1 MNIVIPMAG
10 LGSRFSDAGYTT
22 PKPFIEIEGKPM
34 ILEAV
39 NTLGFEG
46 NYIFII
52 RKDEYIKNKMKEIF
66 PNSQIIEVDYLTDGP
81 ASSVML
87 AKEFINNDEELI
99 VANCDQIMWWDAE
112 TVIKQ
117 IRVMDYDGV
126 VVTYH
131 ETTPK
136 NSYARINR
144 RGYVTKMAEKQVI
157 SNVSLNGIHYW
168 KKGKY
173 FVESTESMVEKNIRF
188 NNEFY
193 VSLTYNQMIEKGLKV
208 GIYHIPNEFHN
219 AVGTPDDLNRY
230 FEKISTYESL

>member
-52 RKDEYIKNKMKEIF
+52 RKDEYIKNRMKEIF

-144 RGYVTKMAEKQVI
+144 KGYVTKMAEKQVI

-230 FEKISTYESL
+230 FEKIRQVFF

>member
-34 ILEAV
+34 IFEAV

-52 RKDEYIKNKMKEIF
+52 RKDEYIKSKMKEIF
-66 PNSQIIEVDYLTDGP
+66 PDSQIIEVDYLTDGP

-193 VSLTYNQMIEKGLKV
+193 VSLTYNQMIEKGFKV

>member
-39 NTLGFEG
+39 NTLGFKG

-99 VANCDQIMWWDAE
+99 VANCDQIMWWDEE

-144 RGYVTKMAEKQVI
+144 KGYVTKMAEKQVI

-193 VSLTYNQMIEKGLKV
+193 VSLTYNQMIEKGFKV

>member
-39 NTLGFEG
+39 NTLGFDG

-66 PNSQIIEVDYLTDGP
+66 PDSQIIEVDYLTDGP

-99 VANCDQIMWWDAE
+99 VANCDQIMWWDSE

-144 RGYVTKMAEKQVI
+144 KGYVTKMAEKQVI

-173 FVESTESMVEKNIRF
+173 FIESTESMVEKNIRF

>member
-52 RKDEYIKNKMKEIF
+52 RKDEYIKNRMKEIF

>member
-52 RKDEYIKNKMKEIF
+52 RKDEYVKNKMKEIF
-66 PNSQIIEVDYLTDGP
+66 PDSQIIEVDYLTDGP

>member
-34 ILEAV
+34 IFEAV

-46 NYIFII
+46 HYIFII
-52 RKDEYIKNKMKEIF
+52 RKDEYIKNRMKEIF

>member
-52 RKDEYIKNKMKEIF
+52 RKDEYIKNRMKEIF

-193 VSLTYNQMIEKGLKV
+193 VSLTYNQMIEKGFKV

>member
-34 ILEAV
+34 ILKAV

-66 PNSQIIEVDYLTDGP
+66 PDSQIIEVDYLTDGP

-193 VSLTYNQMIEKGLKV
+193 VSLTYNQMIEKGFKV

>member
-52 RKDEYIKNKMKEIF
+52 RKDEYIKSKMKEIF
-66 PNSQIIEVDYLTDGP
+66 PDSQIIEVDYLTDGP

-87 AKEFINNDEELI
+87 AKKFINNDEELI

-144 RGYVTKMAEKQVI
+144 KGYVTKMAEKQVI

-173 FVESTESMVEKNIRF
+173 FVESTESMIEKNIRF

-193 VSLTYNQMIEKGLKV
+193 VSLTYNQMIEKGHKV

>member
-46 NYIFII
+46 DYIFII
-52 RKDEYIKNKMKEIF
+52 RKDEYIKNRMKEIF

-193 VSLTYNQMIEKGLKV
+193 VSLTYNQMIEKGFKV

>member
-34 ILEAV
+34 IFEAV

-52 RKDEYIKNKMKEIF
+52 RKDEYIKNRMKEIF

>member
-46 NYIFII
+46 DYIFII
-52 RKDEYIKNKMKEIF
+52 RKDEYIKSKMKEIF
-66 PNSQIIEVDYLTDGP
+66 PDSQIIEVDYLTNGP

-193 VSLTYNQMIEKGLKV
+193 VSLTYNQMIEKGFKV

>member
-10 LGSRFSDAGYTT
+10 LGSRFSDAGYTI
-22 PKPFIEIEGKPM
+22 PKPFIEIEGNPM

-144 RGYVTKMAEKQVI
+144 KGYVTKMAEKQVI

-168 KKGKY
+168 KRGKY
-173 FVESTESMVEKNIRF
+173 FVESTESMIGKNIRF

-193 VSLTYNQMIEKGLKV
+193 VSLTYNEMIEKGLKV

>member
-66 PNSQIIEVDYLTDGP
+66 PDSQIIEVDYLTDGP

-157 SNVSLNGIHYW
+157 SNV
-168 KKGKY
+168 
-173 FVESTESMVEKNIRF
+173 
-188 NNEFY
+188 
-193 VSLTYNQMIEKGLKV
+193 
-208 GIYHIPNEFHN
+208 
-219 AVGTPDDLNRY
+219 
-230 FEKISTYESL
+230 

>member
-34 ILEAV
+34 ILKAV

-66 PNSQIIEVDYLTDGP
+66 PDSQIIEVDYLTDGP

>member
-10 LGSRFSDAGYTT
+10 LGSRFSDAGYET
-22 PKPFIEIEGKPM
+22 PKPFIEIEGKSM
-34 ILEAV
+34 ILQAV
-39 NTLGFEG
+39 ETLGFEG
-46 NYIFII
+46 QYIFII
-52 RKDEYIKNKMKEIF
+52 RKDEVIKNRMLEIF
-66 PNSQIIEVDYLTDGP
+66 PESKIIEVDYLTDGP

-87 AKEFINNDEELI
+87 AKEHINNDDELI
-99 VANCDQIMWWDAE
+99 VANCDQIMWWDAD
-112 TVIKQ
+112 TVISQ

-144 RGYVTKMAEKQVI
+144 KGFVTKMAEKQVI

-173 FVESTESMVEKNIRF
+173 FVDSTESMVEKNIRF

-193 VSLTYNQMIEKGLKV
+193 VSLTYNQMIESGQKV

-219 AVGTPDDLNRY
+219 AVGTPNDLYKY
-230 FEKISTYESL
+230 FEKISTYESI

>member
-34 ILEAV
+34 IFEAV

-52 RKDEYIKNKMKEIF
+52 RKDEYIKSKMKEIF
-66 PNSQIIEVDYLTDGP
+66 PDSQIIEVDYLTDGP

-87 AKEFINNDEELI
+87 VKEFINNDEELI
-99 VANCDQIMWWDAE
+99 VANCDQIMWWDSD

-117 IRVMDYDGV
+117 IRAMDYDGV

-144 RGYVTKMAEKQVI
+144 RGHVTKMAEKQVI

>member
-34 ILEAV
+34 ILKAV

-52 RKDEYIKNKMKEIF
+52 RKDEYIKSKMKEIF
-66 PNSQIIEVDYLTDGP
+66 PDSQIIEVDYLTDGP

-87 AKEFINNDEELI
+87 AKEFINNEEELI
-99 VANCDQIMWWDAE
+99 VANCDQIMWWDEE

>member
-66 PNSQIIEVDYLTDGP
+66 PDSQIIEVDYLTDGP

-144 RGYVTKMAEKQVI
+144 KGYVTKMAEKQVI

>member
-193 VSLTYNQMIEKGLKV
+193 VSLTYNQMIEKGLKI

>member
-66 PNSQIIEVDYLTDGP
+66 PDSQIIEVDYLTDGP

-144 RGYVTKMAEKQVI
+144 KGYVTKMAEKQVI

-173 FVESTESMVEKNIRF
+173 FVESTESMIEKNIRF
-188 NNEFY
+188 NNEYY

>member
-10 LGSRFSDAGYTT
+10 LGSRFSDAGYET

-34 ILEAV
+34 ILQAV
-39 NTLGFEG
+39 ETLGFEG
-46 NYIFII
+46 QYIFII
-52 RKDEYIKNKMKEIF
+52 RKDKTIKNRMMEIF
-66 PNSQIIEVDYLTDGP
+66 PKSKIIEVDYLTDGP

-87 AKEFINNDEELI
+87 AKEHINNDKELI
-99 VANCDQIMWWDAE
+99 VANCDQIMWWDAD

>member
-10 LGSRFSDAGYTT
+10 LGSRFSDAGYET

-34 ILEAV
+34 ILQAV
-39 NTLGFEG
+39 ETLGFEG
-46 NYIFII
+46 QYIFII
-52 RKDEYIKNKMKEIF
+52 RKDEIIKNRMLEIF
-66 PNSQIIEVDYLTDGP
+66 PESKIIEVDYLTDGP

-87 AKEFINNDEELI
+87 AKEHINNDEELI

-144 RGYVTKMAEKQVI
+144 KGFVTKMAEKQVI

-193 VSLTYNQMIEKGLKV
+193 VSLTYNQMIESGKKV

-219 AVGTPDDLNRY
+219 AVGTPIDLYKY

>member
-66 PNSQIIEVDYLTDGP
+66 PDSQVIEVDYLTDGP

>member
-34 ILEAV
+34 IFEAV

-52 RKDEYIKNKMKEIF
+52 RKDEYIKSKMKEIF
-66 PNSQIIEVDYLTDGP
+66 PDSQIIEVDYLTDGP

>member
-52 RKDEYIKNKMKEIF
+52 RKDEYIKSKMKEIF
-66 PNSQIIEVDYLTDGP
+66 PDSQIIEVDYLTDGP

>member
-34 ILEAV
+34 IFEAV

-52 RKDEYIKNKMKEIF
+52 RKDEYIKSKMKEIF
-66 PNSQIIEVDYLTDGP
+66 PDSQIIEVDYLTDGP

-87 AKEFINNDEELI
+87 VKEFINNDEELI
-99 VANCDQIMWWDAE
+99 VANCDQIMWWDSD

-117 IRVMDYDGV
+117 IRAMDYDGV

-131 ETTPK
+131 ETTQK